1 MEKSLNETLILSCAD
16 VQQIVRH
23 YGLDH
28 LMDTLIA
35 RLEQAMREFDPL
47 ETVIPVRSGFHY
59 SRPQTGLIEWMPLLK
74 QERQVMIKVV
84 GYHPRNPFINGHPTI
99 ISTISSYDTAS
110 GRLVAVMDGV
120 LSTALRTGAASAI
133 ATRLMAHPDS
143 TTLGLIGCGAQAVT
157 QLHALTRVFPIKK
170 VLFFDVDTRA
180 AQSFPERCE
189 FFIGGIEMIPSSISD
204 IVRTSDILCTA
215 TSIDVG
221 AGPLFS
227 NIETKPFVHINAI
240 GSDFPGKTELPI
252 DLLKECFVCPD
263 FRAQAIVE
271 GECQQLQPK
280 NIGPDIVEV
289 VRNPGQYDH
298 VRKGRSVFD
307 STGWALED
315 NVAMELFLEYATK
328 LGLGQF
334 IEIENLPEV
343 ANNPYHFVSEVA
355 AKIP

>member
-1 MEKSLNETLILSCAD
+1 M
-16 VQQIVRH
+16 
-23 YGLDH
+23 
-28 LMDTLIA
+28 
-35 RLEQAMREFDPL
+35 
-47 ETVIPVRSGFHY
+47 
-59 SRPQTGLIEWMPLLK
+59 
-74 QERQVMIKVV
+74 
-84 GYHPRNPFINGHPTI
+84 
-99 ISTISSYDTAS
+99 
-110 GRLVAVMDGV
+110 
-120 LSTALRTGAASAI
+120 
-133 ATRLMAHPDS
+133 
-143 TTLGLIGCGAQAVT
+143 
-157 QLHALTRVFPIKK
+157 
-170 VLFFDVDTRA
+170 
-180 AQSFPERCE
+180 
-189 FFIGGIEMIPSSISD
+189 
-204 IVRTSDILCTA
+204 
-215 TSIDVG
+215 
-221 AGPLFS
+221 
-227 NIETKPFVHINAI
+227 HINAI